1 MSNHG
6 QSDSSGFILGRYQ
19 ALHPLGGGGM
29 GEVLLARVEGD
40 LGFSRPVVLKVMRAE
55 MAMSEEG
62 TRLFQRE
69 AQILSRLQHP
79 AIPNIL
85 DFGVE
90 NGALIMVLEYV
101 HGYSVADWLNYRYA
115 TKELIPVDVCLAIA
129 RRILDALAYAHHLD
143 AGDSTETEIVHRDVS
158 PDNIVLDRKGYA
170 YLLDFGIASVNGHSR
185 ARSTDSGVFRGKL
198 GYAAPELL
206 LGEMPTP
213 KCDQYSLAVTLLE
226 MLSLELPFR
235 AGSPA
240 ETLRLMSAEMP
251 KPPSAYRADVP
262 RGLDETVLKALAKNP
277 QERFPSVREFARA
290 LARFQR
296 KHDEEVAIELRALIE
311 KDFDVLP
318 QVVRVEPLSV
328 REAVMEHGAFGRPPS
343 LAPLPPRGSDAERW
357 RPWAISGGVLLSLAI
372 VVGALVIA
380 RLREPSQVVVVGGG
394 TRDAAEP
401 LPAQVSPLVPDA
413 RPPELAT
420 SLGDVLAQSSGPIEG
435 CFVQNVELAEKMP
448 EAALRFSLEAGATQ
462 AHVSVQP
469 DALSKS
475 ALGACLKK
483 AGEAIALP
491 QQPKAM
497 TFRVPVRAK
506 FAKVP

>member
-1 MSNHG
+1 MTPHG
-6 QSDSSGFILGRYQ
+6 QDQAPNLILGRYQ
-19 ALHPLGGGGM
+19 VLHPLGHGGM

-55 MAMSEEG
+55 MAMSDEG
-62 TRLFQRE
+62 MRLFQRE

-115 TKELIPVDVCLAIA
+115 TKETISVDVCLAIA

-143 AGDSTETEIVHRDVS
+143 NGDATETEIVHRDVS

-170 YLLDFGIASVNGHSR
+170 YLLDFGIASVNGHTR

-240 ETLRLMSAEMP
+240 ETLRLMAVEMP
-251 KPPSAYRADVP
+251 KPPSAYRSDVP
-262 RGLDETVLKALAKNP
+262 RGLDEIILRALAKNP
-277 QERFPSVREFARA
+277 DERFSSVREFARA

-296 KHDEEVAIELRALIE
+296 KHDEEVAIELRAVIE
-311 KDFDVLP
+311 KDFDELP
-318 QVVRVEPLSV
+318 AVVRVEPLAA
-328 REAVMEHGAFGRPPS
+328 REAVMELGAIGRPPS
-343 LAPLPPRGSDAERW
+343 LMPGPLRGEQTKKW
-357 RPWAISGGVLLSLAI
+357 GPWAVLGGVILSATLVVAVVLL
-372 VVGALVIA
+372 A
-380 RLREPSQVVVVGGG
+380 RLREPSQVVVVGGP
-394 TRDAAEP
+394 REAAP
-401 LPAQVSPLVPDA
+401 PAAALGPAHVAEGKS
-413 RPPELAT
+413 PELEV
-420 SLGDVLAQSSGPIEG
+420 SLGDALARGGSAIEG
-435 CFVQNVELAEKMP
+435 CFVQHVELAEKMP
-448 EAALRFSLEAGATQ
+448 EATLRFSLEAGASR
-462 AHVSVQP
+462 AHVSLQP
-469 DALSKS
+469 DGLAKS
-475 ALGACLKK
+475 ALGACLKEV
-483 AGEAIALP
+483 GETIVLP
-491 QQPKAM
+491 SQPKAM
-497 TFRVPVRAK
+497 SFRVPVRAK
-506 FAKVP
+506 FANVP